1 MKILITGGT
10 GFIGAHLAKYA
21 SDEGH
26 IVHICDNN
34 ARGRQDEFVD
44 SLIEK
49 NKVKFFRLDLTKKKS
64 VQKLETDYNI
74 VFHFAAING
83 TENFYKIPYTVMD
96 VAITSTMLLLEHFG
110 GSGTKFVFSSSSEVY
125 AGTIN
130 KDPAQVP
137 TSEDIACT
145 IEDVVNPRF
154 SYGGSKLACEI
165 LINSFAEQYGIDY
178 QIIRYHNIYGPRMGT
193 KHVMPQFIRRAMEG
207 ESPFMIYGAN
217 QTRAFCYIDD
227 ASRATLSLA
236 VSSAPPGVYHIGN
249 AQEEVEII
257 EVAKIVTEWYKLG
270 DEFDIQNA
278 PPGSVQRR
286 CPNIDKLQDAIGFIP
301 SVTLKE
307 GLNITISWYN
317 EWYRT
322 VDLTKISEGLL

>member
-10 GFIGAHLAKYA
+10 GFIGAHLAQHA
-21 SDEGH
+21 SSEGH
-26 IVHICDNN
+26 LVHICDNN

-44 SLIEK
+44 DLIE
-49 NKVKFFRLDLTKKKS
+49 NNGVEFLQLDLTEKDD
-64 VQKLETDYNI
+64 VQSLETDYNI

-96 VAITSTMLLLEHFG
+96 VAITSTMLLLEHF
-110 GSGTKFVFSSSSEVY
+110 SETETKFIFSSSSEVY

-130 KDPAQVP
+130 KDPTQIP
-137 TSEDIACT
+137 TTEEVACT

-207 ESPFMIYGAN
+207 ETPFTIYGAD
-217 QTRAFCYIDD
+217 QTRAFCYVDD
-227 ASRATLSLA
+227 ATRATLALA
-236 VSSAPPGVYHIGN
+236 LSPVPDGVYHIGN

-270 DEFDIQNA
+270 GKFDIKNA
-278 PPGSVQRR
+278 PRGSVQRR
-286 CPNIDKLQDAIGFIP
+286 CPNTDKLQGATGFVP
-301 SVTLKE
+301 AVTLKE
-307 GLNITISWYN
+307 GLNITIAWYN

-322 VDLTKISEGLL
+322 VDLAKISEGLL

>member
-1 MKILITGGT
+1 VKILITGGT
-10 GFIGAHLAKYA
+10 GFIGAHLAQHA
-21 SDEGH
+21 SSEGH
-26 IVHICDNN
+26 LVHICDNN

-44 SLIEK
+44 DLIE
-49 NKVKFFRLDLTKKKS
+49 NNGVEFLQLDLTEKDD
-64 VQKLETDYNI
+64 VQSLETDYNI

-96 VAITSTMLLLEHFG
+96 VAITSTMLLLEHF
-110 GSGTKFVFSSSSEVY
+110 SETETKFIFSSSSEVY

-130 KDPAQVP
+130 KDPTQIP
-137 TSEDIACT
+137 TTEEVACT

-207 ESPFMIYGAN
+207 ETPFTIYGAD
-217 QTRAFCYIDD
+217 QTRAFCYVDD
-227 ASRATLSLA
+227 ATRATLALA
-236 VSSAPPGVYHIGN
+236 LSPVPDGVYHIGN

-270 DEFDIQNA
+270 GKFDIKNA
-278 PPGSVQRR
+278 PRGSVQRR
-286 CPNIDKLQDAIGFIP
+286 CPNTDKLQGATGFVP
-301 SVTLKE
+301 AVTLKE
-307 GLNITISWYN
+307 GLNITIAWYN

-322 VDLTKISEGLL
+322 VDLAKISEGLL